1 MFDERDYMNR
11 ETDPEQQ
18 PTEQPAEPM
27 MNSEPT
33 QPTEQPAVEPSAE
46 AEFPRFEQPSTEPA
60 PSIEP
65 AQPQH
70 EQPQQP
76 VYAEQVPP
84 SYQPQEQPQPMFD
97 RNSFGQGPQWNNNAP
112 QYGWQPQPNYQP
124 MPAPKKKMG
133 KGLKRFIAAMVAVA
147 VLGGGFGVFSIFYS
161 IEPGS
166 NGTLFSVE
174 RRGSHDDRME
184 IPSPTADPNGGY
196 DLYVSPTPEVSPSEP
211 LKGEGV
217 GEGGPE
223 MKLDHG
229 DSNGALTPQQVAA
242 KCKQWTVGVVAT
254 KYYDSYYYF
263 SGATST
269 STGTGIIMSSDG
281 YIITNHHVIENAT
294 ALSIIMLDGAEYEA
308 KLIGSDEKSDLAV
321 LKIDA
326 SGLPAAEFG
335 DSDALL
341 VGDPVYAIGNPLGL
355 ELMGTFT
362 DGIVS
367 AINRDVTVDER
378 TMTLI
383 QTNAAINSGNSG
395 GPLINQYGQV
405 VGINTLKMQD
415 YSTTVEGLGFAIP
428 TNTAKAIIDELVESG
443 YVSGYPAIGLRC
455 DNVNEAMSKYYKIP
469 TGVLVRYV
477 NPNANAYFAGLQVND
492 VIVEAQGERIENYN
506 DLSAL
511 VQKCKAG
518 DSFTLKVYHY
528 NSGEYEDLQFALND
542 ENDFQDSTAINP
554 STQG

>member
-1 MFDERDYMNR
+1 MFDEREFENMNP
-11 ETDPEQQ
+11 ETNAEKPAESTPNSEPEQ
-18 PTEQPAEPM
+18 PTEQPP
-27 MNSEPT
+27 
-33 QPTEQPAVEPSAE
+33 VEPSAD
-46 AEFPRFEQPSTEPA
+46 AESPRFEQS
-60 PSIEP
+60 SEP
-65 AQPQH
+65 AQPQY
-70 EQPQQP
+70 EQPQP

-84 SYQPQEQPQPMFD
+84 SYQPSEQPQPMFD
-97 RNSFGQGPQWNNNAP
+97 RNNFGQGPQWNNNAP

-133 KGLKRFIAAMVAVA
+133 KGLKRFIAAMVAIA

-161 IEPGS
+161 IEPGE

-174 RRGSHDDRME
+174 RRGSHDDR
-184 IPSPTADPNGGY
+184 INVTPGPDTTDNY
-196 DLYVSPTPEVSPSEP
+196 DLYVSPTPDTTTPDEP
-211 LKGEGV
+211 PKGVGV

-281 YIITNHHVIENAT
+281 YIITNHHVIEDAT
-294 ALSIIMLDGAEYEA
+294 ALSIIMLDGTEYEA

-455 DNVNEAMSKYYKIP
+455 DNVNESMSKYYSIP

-511 VQKCKAG
+511 LQKCKAG
-518 DSFTLKVYHY
+518 DSFTLRVYHY
-528 NSGEYEDLQFALND
+528 NSGEYEDLQFELND
-542 ENDFQDSTAINP
+542 ENDFQDSTAITPN
-554 STQG
+554 TRG

>member
-1 MFDERDYMNR
+1 MFDERDFENMNT
-11 ETDPEQQ
+11 EPEFKPTPDAEPTEQQ
-18 PTEQPAEPM
+18 PMFNEPAEQQPIYTEPVAQSPAV
-27 MNSEPT
+27 NPEPT
-33 QPTEQPAVEPSAE
+33 VQPP
-46 AEFPRFEQPSTEPA
+46 
-60 PSIEP
+60 I
-65 AQPQH
+65 
-70 EQPQQP
+70 
-76 VYAEQVPP
+76 YAEPVQP
-84 SYQPQEQPQPMFD
+84 SYQPVQQPMFD
-97 RNSFGQGPQWNNNAP
+97 QNRYAEPGSQWNAEP
-112 QYGWQPQPNYQP
+112 RYGWQQNGQPMYQP
-124 MPAPKKKMG
+124 VPQPKKKMG
-133 KGLKRFIAAMVAVA
+133 RGIKRFIAAMIAIA
-147 VLGGGFGVFSIFYS
+147 ILGGGFGVFSIFYS

-174 RRGSHDDRME
+174 RRGTRDDHMNVRDPIE
-184 IPSPTADPNGGY
+184 PNVDPTPDY
-196 DLYVSPTPEVSPSEP
+196 DLYVSPTPDIAPNEP
-211 LKGEGV
+211 LKGNGV

-223 MKLDHG
+223 MQLDHG
-229 DSNGALTPQQVAA
+229 DSKGALTPQQVAA

-254 KYYDSYYYF
+254 KYYDNYYYF
-263 SGATST
+263 SGSTST

-281 YIITNHHVIENAT
+281 YIITNHHVIKNAT
-294 ALSIIMLDGAEYEA
+294 ALSVVMLDGTEYEA
-308 KLIGSDEKSDLAV
+308 MLIGSDEKSDLAV

-428 TNTAKAIIDELVESG
+428 TNTAKAIIDELVEFG

-455 DNVNEAMSKYYKIP
+455 DNVNEAMSQYYKIP

-492 VIVEAQGERIENYN
+492 VIVEAQGERIENYT
-506 DLSAL
+506 DMSTL

-518 DSFTLKVYHY
+518 DSFTMKVYHY
-528 NSGEYEDLQFALND
+528 NSGEYETLQFALND
-542 ENDFQDSTAINP
+542 ENDFQDSTAITPKTPN
-554 STQG
+554 

>member
-1 MFDERDYMNR
+1 MFDEREFENMNP
-11 ETDPEQQ
+11 ETNAEQPAESTPNSEPEQ
-18 PTEQPAEPM
+18 PTEQPP
-27 MNSEPT
+27 
-33 QPTEQPAVEPSAE
+33 VEPSVDAE
-46 AEFPRFEQPSTEPA
+46 SPRFEQS
-60 PSIEP
+60 SEP
-65 AQPQH
+65 AQPQY
-70 EQPQQP
+70 EQPQP

-84 SYQPQEQPQPMFD
+84 SYQPSEQPQPMFD
-97 RNSFGQGPQWNNNAP
+97 QNNFGQGPQWNNNAP

-133 KGLKRFIAAMVAVA
+133 KGLKRFIAAMVAIA

-161 IEPGS
+161 IEPGE

-184 IPSPTADPNGGY
+184 ISSPSPDTTDNY
-196 DLYVSPTPEVSPSEP
+196 DLYVSPTPDTTTPDEP
-211 LKGEGV
+211 LKGVGV

-242 KCKQWTVGVVAT
+242 KCRQWTVGVVAT
-254 KYYDSYYYF
+254 KYYDSYYF

-281 YIITNHHVIENAT
+281 YIITNHHVIEDAT
-294 ALSIIMLDGAEYEA
+294 ALSIIMLDGTEYEA

-455 DNVNEAMSKYYKIP
+455 DNVNESMSKYYSIP

-511 VQKCKAG
+511 LQKCKAG
-518 DSFTLKVYHY
+518 DSFTLRVYHY
-528 NSGEYEDLQFALND
+528 NSGEYEDLQFELND
-542 ENDFQDSTAINP
+542 ENDFQDSTAITPN
-554 STQG
+554 TQG

>member
-1 MFDERDYMNR
+1 MFDEREFENMNH
-11 ETDPEQQ
+11 ETNAEQPAESTPNSEPEQ
-18 PTEQPAEPM
+18 PTEQPP
-27 MNSEPT
+27 
-33 QPTEQPAVEPSAE
+33 VEPSVD
-46 AEFPRFEQPSTEPA
+46 AEFPRFEQS
-60 PSIEP
+60 SEP
-65 AQPQH
+65 AQPQY
-70 EQPQQP
+70 EQPQ
-76 VYAEQVPP
+76 Y
-84 SYQPQEQPQPMFD
+84 EQPQPMFD
-97 RNSFGQGPQWNNNAP
+97 QNNFGQGPQWNNNAP

-133 KGLKRFIAAMVAVA
+133 KGLKRFIAAMVAIA

-161 IEPGS
+161 IEPGE

-174 RRGSHDDRME
+174 RRGSHDDR
-184 IPSPTADPNGGY
+184 INVTPGPDTTDNY
-196 DLYVSPTPEVSPSEP
+196 DLYVSPTPDTTTPDEP
-211 LKGEGV
+211 LKGVGV

-254 KYYDSYYYF
+254 KYYDSYYF

-294 ALSIIMLDGAEYEA
+294 ALSIIMLDGTEYEA

-455 DNVNEAMSKYYKIP
+455 DNVNESMSKYYSIP

-511 VQKCKAG
+511 LQKCKAG
-518 DSFTLKVYHY
+518 DSFTLRVYHY
-528 NSGEYEDLQFALND
+528 NSGEYEDLQFELND
-542 ENDFQDSTAINP
+542 ENDFQDSTAIAPN
-554 STQG
+554 TRG

>member
-1 MFDERDYMNR
+1 MFDEREFENMGG
-11 ETDPEQQ
+11 EQELKPEQTEPT
-18 PTEQPAEPM
+18 PTEQ
-27 MNSEPT
+27 S
-33 QPTEQPAVEPSAE
+33 TEGADFERPVEPHSAE
-46 AEFPRFEQPSTEPA
+46 AEFPRDEQPSFEQPTEP
-60 PSIEP
+60 EV
-65 AQPQH
+65 PQF

-76 VYAEQVPP
+76 VYAEPVPP
-84 SYQPQEQPQPMFD
+84 SYQQQPTFD
-97 RNSFGQGPQWNNNAP
+97 QNNYGQQWNGAP
-112 QYGWQPQPNYQP
+112 QYGWQPQPTYQP
-124 MPAPKKKMG
+124 VPAPKKKMG
-133 KGLKRFIAAMVAVA
+133 KGLKRFIAAMVAIA

-174 RRGSHDDRME
+174 RRSAHDDRVE
-184 IPSPTADPNGGY
+184 VSSNPTDNY
-196 DLYVSPTPEVSPSEP
+196 DLYVSPTPDTTPNEP
-211 LKGEGV
+211 LKGVGV

-229 DSNGALTPQQVAA
+229 DSEGALTPQQIAA

-294 ALSIIMLDGAEYEA
+294 ALSIIMLDGTEYEA
-308 KLIGSDEKSDLAV
+308 ALIGSDEKSDLAV

-428 TNTAKAIIDELVESG
+428 TNTAKSIIDELVTSG

-455 DNVNEAMSKYYKIP
+455 DNVNEAMSQYYKIP

-492 VIVEAQGERIENYN
+492 VIVEAQGERIENYGE
-506 DLSAL
+506 LSAL

-528 NSGEYEDLQFALND
+528 NSGEYEDLSFALND
-542 ENDFQDSTAINP
+542 ENDFQDSTAITPN
-554 STQG
+554 TQG

>member
-1 MFDERDYMNR
+1 MFDEREFENMNH
-11 ETDPEQQ
+11 ETNPEQQ
-18 PTEQPAEPM
+18 STEQQPESIADTEPI
-27 MNSEPT
+27 PV
-33 QPTEQPAVEPSAE
+33 EQSAE
-46 AEFPRFEQPSTEPA
+46 AEFKRAEQQSSVESEQQST
-60 PSIEP
+60 EP
-65 AQPQH
+65 AQPQY
-70 EQPQQP
+70 EQPQP

-97 RNSFGQGPQWNNNAP
+97 QNNFGQGPQWGAP

-161 IEPGS
+161 IEPGE

-184 IPSPTADPNGGY
+184 IPSPDPTDNY
-196 DLYVSPTPEVSPSEP
+196 DLYVSPTPEVSPNEP
-211 LKGEGV
+211 LKGVGV

-294 ALSIIMLDGAEYEA
+294 ALSIIMLDGTEYEA

-428 TNTAKAIIDELVESG
+428 TNTAKAIIDELVTSG

-455 DNVNEAMSKYYKIP
+455 DNVNESMSQYYNIP

-518 DSFTLKVYHY
+518 DSFTLRVYHY

-542 ENDFQDSTAINP
+542 ENDFQDSTAITPN
-554 STQG
+554 TQG